1 MQVSNIKLLINE
13 TKFLMRGGG
22 GGLEYLYMTIVDLP
36 ENHNPLTVTNLAT
49 KDV

>member
-13 TKFLMRGGG
+13 TKFIMGGG
-22 GGLEYLYMTIVDLP
+22 GVRVPMTIEDLP
-36 ENHNPLTVTNLAT
+36 ENEIHNPLTVTNLAT

>member
-13 TKFLMRGGG
+13 TKFIMGGG
-22 GGLEYLYMTIVDLP
+22 VRVPMTIEDLP
-36 ENHNPLTVTNLAT
+36 ENEIHNPLTVTNLAT

>member
-13 TKFLMRGGG
+13 TKFIMGGG
-22 GGLEYLYMTIVDLP
+22 GGVRVPMTIEDLP
-36 ENHNPLTVTNLAT
+36 ENEIHNPLTVTNLAT